1 MLSICDSCVPYD
13 CFGHLWDGIFII
25 LNISK
30 LIGEY
35 TKFASSHFEILNL
48 LSTTINDFT
57 VQEIKLSPF

>member
-1 MLSICDSCVPYD
+1 MGKCYQSAIAMSLMIVLDIY
-13 CFGHLWDGIFII
+13 GMEY
-25 LNISK
+25 ISK

-35 TKFASSHFEILNL
+35 TKFALSYFEILNL